1 MPELRFN
8 PLLGTYTMVAA
19 NRQNRPHLP
28 KDYCPFCPGSG
39 KVPDEYE
46 VLIYN
51 NDFPTLSTEPEE
63 VSSGSGFY
71 NAEPAYGK
79 CEVILYTSDHNS
91 SLSELSVQRIKKVV
105 DVWAQR
111 TTELAKD
118 TKIKFVFPFEN
129 KGEEVGVTMHH
140 PHGQLYAYPFVPLK
154 LKTELDNCRT
164 YFLEKGSCF
173 FTEMNEA
180 EKREE
185 KRMIF
190 ENDSFAAYIPYFT
203 DYPYGVFIVTK
214 TAKGSLSEMNEVEKS
229 DLAEVLKKITA
240 AFDRLF
246 NKSFPYMMC
255 VHQTPI
261 NSPEYGNAKE
271 YFHFHIEFYP
281 PLREENKIK
290 WYASS
295 EMGAWA
301 AANTL
306 SVEDCAERLRNLI

>member
-28 KDYCPFCPGSG
+28 KDDCPFCPGSG

-46 VLIYN
+46 VFVYT
-51 NDFPTLSTEPEE
+51 NDFPTLSIEPED
-63 VSSGSGFY
+63 VSSGSDFY
-71 NAEPAYGK
+71 NAQPAYGK

-91 SLSELSVQRIKKVV
+91 SLSQLPVSQIKKVI
-105 DVWAQR
+105 DVWAYR
-111 TTELAKD
+111 TAELAKD
-118 TKIKFVFPFEN
+118 EKIKYIFPFEN

-154 LKTELDNCRT
+154 LKTELENCKK
-164 YFLEKGSCF
+164 YFEQTGNCF
-173 FTEMNEA
+173 FAEMNRA
-180 EKREE
+180 EKLEA
-185 KRMIF
+185 KRMVL
-190 ENDSFAAYIPYFT
+190 ENENFAAYIPYFT
-203 DYPYGVFIVTK
+203 DYPYGVFVVTK
-214 TAKGSLSEMNEVEKS
+214 TAKGSLAEMNENEKS
-229 DLAEVLKKITA
+229 DLAEILKKVTA
-240 AFDRLF
+240 AFDKLF
-246 NKSFPYMMC
+246 NKPFPYMMC
-255 VHQTPI
+255 VHQTPV
-261 NSPEYGNAKE
+261 NRPEYENARE

-306 SVEDCAERLRNLI
+306 SVEDCATKLRELI

>member
-8 PLLGTYTMVAA
+8 PLLGTFTMVAA
-19 NRQNRPHLP
+19 NRQDRPHLQD
-28 KDYCPFCPGSG
+28 DYCPFCPGSG

-46 VLIYN
+46 VLVYD
-51 NDFPTLSTEPEE
+51 NDFPTLSSQPED
-63 VSSGSGFY
+63 VSPGSGFY

-91 SLSELSVQRIKKVV
+91 SLSLLPVERINKVV
-105 DVWAQR
+105 DIWAQR
-111 TTELAKD
+111 TAELSID
-118 TKIKFVFPFEN
+118 EKIKYIFPFEN
-129 KGEEVGVTMHH
+129 KGKEVGVTMHH
-140 PHGQLYAYPFVPLK
+140 PHGQLYAYPFIPLK
-154 LKTELDNCRT
+154 LKTELDNCRK
-164 YFLEKGSCF
+164 YFLETGTCF
-173 FTEMNEA
+173 FTFMNEA
-180 EKREE
+180 ERREA
-185 KRMIF
+185 KRMVF
-190 ENDSFAAYIPYFT
+190 ENDSFAAYIPYFS

-214 TAKGSLSEMNEVEKS
+214 NGKGNLAEMNEKEKT
-229 DLAEVLKKITA
+229 DLAQALKKVTA
-240 AFDRLF
+240 AFDKLF

-255 VHQTPI
+255 IHQAPV
-261 NSPEYGNAKE
+261 NSPEYGNVND

-306 SVEDCAERLRNLI
+306 SVEDCAERLRKLI

>member
-19 NRQNRPHLP
+19 NRQHRPHLP
-28 KDYCPFCPGSG
+28 EDWCPFCPGSG

-46 VLIYN
+46 VLVYN

-63 VSSGSGFY
+63 TTSGSDFY

-79 CEVILYTSDHNS
+79 CEVILYTSEHKS
-91 SLSELSVQRIKKVV
+91 SLSQLSVERIKKVV
-105 DVWAQR
+105 DTWAQR
-111 TTELAKD
+111 TTELSKD
-118 TKIKFVFPFEN
+118 EKIKYIFPFEN

-140 PHGQLYAYPFVPLK
+140 PHGQLYGYPFVPLK
-154 LKTELDNCRT
+154 LKTELDNCRKH
-164 YFLEKGSCF
+164 FLETGSCF
-173 FTEMNEA
+173 FTEINEA
-180 EKREE
+180 EKREG
-185 KRMIF
+185 KRMVF
-190 ENDSFAAYIPYFT
+190 ENESFAAYIPYFS

-214 TAKGSLSEMNEVEKS
+214 TAKGSLTELNEKEKA
-229 DLAEVLKKITA
+229 DLSEVLKKITA
-240 AFDRLF
+240 AFDKLF
-246 NKSFPYMMC
+246 NKPFPYMMC
-255 VHQTPI
+255 VHQTPV

-271 YFHFHIEFYP
+271 YFHLHIEFYP

-306 SVEDCAERLRNLI
+306 SVEDCAEKLRKLL